1 MRLAEAAQVAI
12 PKRLALRPR
21 DKRGYP
27 IPYGVLVNS
36 KGVPDFRVTD
46 QEKWMFAAQHRRCGL
61 CGQPLGG
68 KLAFVGGPLCHRYRF
83 FTDLPMHRDCAEYA
97 LKVCPY
103 LALPRMSHAL
113 TYEGKN
119 LDPDVAVK
127 VSSEV
132 STEKPERF
140 MLGIAK
146 DFKIGKLPDGSL
158 ALQATEWQ
166 ETVWWKDGEI
176 VGPPP
181 AA

>member
-1 MRLAEAAQVAI
+1 MRPADLSQVVI

-36 KGVPDFRVTD
+36 DGTPDFRITD

-61 CGQPLGG
+61 CGEPLGA
-68 KLAFVGGPLCHRYRF
+68 KMAFVGGPLCHQYRY

-97 LKVCPY
+97 LQVCPY

-113 TYEGKN
+113 AYQGKN
-119 LDPDVAVK
+119 LAPGIAIK
-127 VSSEV
+127 VSSDV

-140 MLGIAK
+140 MLSIAR

-158 ALQATEWQ
+158 ALQASEWL

-176 VGPPP
+176 VGPP
-181 AA
+181 A